1 MIRFDF
7 LELGIYMPDYNG
19 MRIDSVNALI
29 IDKAANYYKTLYGMY
44 DYLDEDCFNHYNWNV
59 DIVQRFV
66 DIPDN
71 ALVIPP
77 QYA

>member
-7 LELGIYMPDYNG
+7 NELGIYLPEYNG
-19 MRIDSVNALI
+19 MTVSSVNALI
-29 IDKAANYYKTLYGMY
+29 IDKAANYYKTLYGFY
-44 DYLDEDCFNHYNWNV
+44 DYLDEDCFIHYNWHV
-59 DIVQRFV
+59 DLVQRFV